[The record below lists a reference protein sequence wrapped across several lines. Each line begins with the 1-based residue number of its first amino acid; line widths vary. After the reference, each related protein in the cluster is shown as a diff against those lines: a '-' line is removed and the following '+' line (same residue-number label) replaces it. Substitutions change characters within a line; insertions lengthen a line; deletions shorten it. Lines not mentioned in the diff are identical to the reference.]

1 MEDAV
6 TLSLRIVSLTVLARP
21 VKPGDFGLVGMA
33 TAVTG
38 VLNLFRDAGLSAAT
52 IQRANINRR
61 ASLDAVL
68 RA

>member
-6 TLSLRIVSLTVLARP
+6 TLSLRIVSLTVRARP
-21 VKPGDFGLVGMA
+21 LKPGDFGLVGMA
-33 TAVTG
+33 TAVTS
-38 VLNLFRDAGLSAAT
+38 VLNLFRDAGLSAPT